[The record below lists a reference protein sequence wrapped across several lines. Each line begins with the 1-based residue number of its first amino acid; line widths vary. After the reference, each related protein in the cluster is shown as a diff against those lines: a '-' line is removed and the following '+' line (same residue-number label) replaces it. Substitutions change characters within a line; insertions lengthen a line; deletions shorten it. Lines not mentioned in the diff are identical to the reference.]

1 MLLNREPFF
10 NENHLSTDINSKNTG
25 FYPLQ
30 TINDNYSIVNH
41 ISYDLQGM
49 SCEGACAHAH
59 MRCAVARVRAT
70 SILESVRDVRACGPF
85 MGVRCAI
92 ARLHL
97 FSHFFG
103 QNCQKMLCF

>member
-41 ISYDLQGM
+41 ISYDLYETGHIIFRQQFY
-49 SCEGACAHAH
+49 CPAKVLNYTIIC
-59 MRCAVARVRAT
+59 
-70 SILESVRDVRACGPF
+70 
-85 MGVRCAI
+85 
-92 ARLHL
+92 
-97 FSHFFG
+97 
-103 QNCQKMLCF
+103 